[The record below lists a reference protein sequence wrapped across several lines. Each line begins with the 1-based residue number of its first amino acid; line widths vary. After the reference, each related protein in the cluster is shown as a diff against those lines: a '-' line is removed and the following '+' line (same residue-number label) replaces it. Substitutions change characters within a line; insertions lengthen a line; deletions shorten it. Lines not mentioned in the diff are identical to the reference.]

1 MTASSSTTFTLKAS
15 LLLVMGSLLL
25 DPSSMCCW
33 TVTAFAPVRS
43 SSPTTKKAISLTRG
57 GVPSSSS
64 SSSSATA
71 LKAGAAVLYGHP
83 GTRSPLVNWA
93 AEEVGFELTMA
104 PDLGKNPHPFGQLP
118 CLEVV
123 VLDDD
128 DKDKKKEED
137 NTVVVFESGA
147 ILQYIHSKTN
157 GSQSPSKQAAITSW
171 ITWANASLDP
181 ICFLETPEGKVYDT
195 GLKRPQKRI
204 DQLEEI
210 LTQQPFLTGKE
221 FTVADVAVA
230 SYLLYALQFFPTL
243 APSLSRWPSM
253 KQYMKVCASRPAYAK
268 AFGKNVQTY
277 LVEQLSEDSSEPT
290 KKKILGMF

>member
-43 SSPTTKKAISLTRG
+43 SSPTKASGLARG

-64 SSSSATA
+64 ATA
-71 LKAGAAVLYGHP
+71 LMAGAAVLYGHP

-118 CLEVV
+118 CLV
-123 VLDDD
+123 VLPVDD
-128 DKDKKKEED
+128 DKDKKD

-204 DQLEEI
+204 DQLELI